1 MIKEIALLRDQV
13 ADITPQ
19 TLVVS
24 DTAAL
29 ILPVHQ
35 AVDHAREAM
44 RGAGKIGT
52 TGRGIGPARED
63 KVARRAVRLGDLAS
77 EETLRDKL
85 APTAH
90 HNARLRAA
98 GEDEPTW
105 PRCWTGCWRSVTR
118 SCPLP
123 GRAGGC

>member
-1 MIKEIALLRDQV
+1 MPAIRLSSAGLNTSCRCCHRALRPGKLSVIGNGVVIDPSHLIKEIALLRDQG

-52 TGRGIGPARED
+52 TGRGIGPAYGTRW
-63 KVARRAVRLGDLAS
+63 
-77 EETLRDKL
+77 
-85 APTAH
+85 
-90 HNARLRAA
+90 RAA
-98 GEDEPTW
+98 P
-105 PRCWTGCWRSVTR
+105 CV
-118 SCPLP
+118 
-123 GRAGGC
+123 